1 MTDQHA
7 HQGSALSGTAAVDTG
22 LRRYLLN
29 VYNYMA
35 GGLVLTGGVA
45 YAAAASGLYRYIF
58 GTPLYWIVLLAPLA
72 LVMLLAFRVEKM
84 SLAAARLTFWSY
96 AGLVGLSLSGIF
108 LVYTGA
114 SIAQVFFITAAMF
127 GAMSL
132 FGYTTRADLS
142 RFGSFLFMGLI
153 GVVVASLVNLFLRSP
168 AFQFAIAVIGVLV
181 FVGLTAWD
189 TQRIKEIYLASDDE
203 VIAGKKAVMGALT
216 LYLDFLNIFL
226 LLMQLLGNQRR

>member
-1 MTDQHA
+1 MADQHA
-7 HQGSALSGTAAVDTG
+7 HQVPAPAGTAAVDTG
-22 LRRYLLN
+22 LRHYLLN

-45 YAAAASGLYRYIF
+45 YAAASSGLYRYIF
-58 GTPLYWIVLLAPLA
+58 GTPLYWVVLLAPLA

-84 SLAAARLTFWSY
+84 SLASARLTFWSY
-96 AGLVGLSLSGIF
+96 AALVGLSLSGIF

-114 SIAQVFFITAAMF
+114 SIAQVFFITAATF

-132 FGYTTRADLS
+132 YGYTTRADLS

-203 VIAGKKAVMGALT
+203 VVAGRKAIMGALA